1 MASPDSQRRHAVPH
15 EVSSSYPL
23 YNDMTNA
30 RSHVYSTFHPNEIQL
45 DSIIQESDWTN
56 PEMMLTKDNFE
67 KLDRWQIDTALATW
81 RAMSNSM
88 STIINQRELMI
99 VLTPEMWL
107 AW

>member
-1 MASPDSQRRHAVPH
+1 
-15 EVSSSYPL
+15 
-23 YNDMTNA
+23 
-30 RSHVYSTFHPNEIQL
+30 
-45 DSIIQESDWTN
+45 
-56 PEMMLTKDNFE
+56 MLTKDNFE

-88 STIINQRELMI
+88 STDLEGELMI